1 MNQEEYSVAFQNG
14 VHEGIHIERERI
26 IALLEARHKDLSA
39 CHSDD
44 ECQSLKWGVD
54 LAISDIEGDNK

>member
-1 MNQEEYSVAFQNG
+1 MFEFDLPSLEA
-14 VHEGIHIERERI
+14 HDDDIRMEERERI